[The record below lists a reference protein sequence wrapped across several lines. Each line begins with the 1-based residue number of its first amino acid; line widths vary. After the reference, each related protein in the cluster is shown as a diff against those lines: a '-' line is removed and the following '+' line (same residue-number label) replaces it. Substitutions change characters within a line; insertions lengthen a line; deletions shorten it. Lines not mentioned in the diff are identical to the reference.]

1 MLIAYKIVIVLTA
14 IMHVI
19 GFGMGVFFPAFMA
32 KQFGV
37 EYNEGLH
44 RMTVH
49 FGLLLMIFSAFL
61 ILAAYWTFKGKIE
74 GILLGVIGGWCMT
87 IAAILDLVMVGQGV
101 DIPLIVMGLLTTL
114 TAHLALK
121 G

>member
-61 ILAAYWTFKGKIE
+61 ILAAYWTF
-74 GILLGVIGGWCMT
+74 GVIGGWCMT